1 MFGQSSSFGLCKA
14 IMYKS
19 FAIDEKRNSARLFA
33 RSCVKGDLDDHLS
46 GGSLEAGQLEGVDGQ
61 LEDLAGL

>member
-1 MFGQSSSFGLCKA
+1 
-14 IMYKS
+14 MYKS